1 MYKEIRRKGE
11 ETNVT
16 DFRMGKDN
24 KLRLAI
30 KNLGGTK
37 LNFTIEDGRTIVFA
51 PDHQLTADQVKEL
64 ARFFYMH
71 GIGDDCLQDFRLPE
85 NVDNIN
91 VAPDPEHP
99 ENTTFTK
106 MFDQALKD
114 VNQEYGTDDLQQANE
129 VPTPAPNKPMTLS
142 YRRAEDKIKARMGI
156 MGFKEDL
163 VKMRRCA
170 DGSMIISAYTTED
183 DLTDDSKTK
192 TARFCA
198 KKPLPSSLTLL
209 TVFLK
214 LPLTCPPEKT
224 LNPNTR
230 SVCWKRLS
238 LRGALIIVFPAV
250 RLICRV
256 PVWMLSLRHLL
267 RP

>member
-1 MYKEIRRKGE
+1 
-11 ETNVT
+11 
-16 DFRMGKDN
+16 
-24 KLRLAI
+24 
-30 KNLGGTK
+30 
-37 LNFTIEDGRTIVFA
+37 
-51 PDHQLTADQVKEL
+51 
-64 ARFFYMH
+64 MH

-114 VNQEYGTDDLQQANE
+114 VNQEYGTDDLQQTNE
-129 VPTPAPNKPMTLS
+129 APAPAPNKPMTLS

-183 DLTDDSKTK
+183 DLADDSKTK
-192 TARFCA
+192 NGKVLH
-198 KKPLPSSLTLL
+198 KKAFAIKFNIVNGVPEVAAYMPPGKALSPSM
-209 TVFLK
+209 
-214 LPLTCPPEKT
+214 
-224 LNPNTR
+224 PN
-230 SVCWKRLS
+230 VCWKRSS
-238 LRGALIIVFPAV
+238 LRDVPIIVFPAV

-256 PVWMLSLRHLL
+256 PVWMLSGRL
-267 RP
+267 RPKP